1 MCIYLYTE
9 RTYSKCKSLAPTR
22 MRALPLPRARTVRD
36 SRFTHILPY
45 SHTHT
50 QTDRQRHRH
59 RHRQRQRQR
68 QRHRHTHTCTR
79 TYTHVHARIC
89 TCTHTHTH
97 TRKLTRTHTNTYIHT
112 CLYVNS
118 DLELGHST
126 PANKLYYTKS
136 QRVPKR
142 CFRSENWNMLYH
154 TSDCLKTRSFSIRYC
169 HT

>member
-79 TYTHVHARIC
+79 TYTHVRARIC
-89 TCTHTHTH
+89 TCTHTHKHANSHAH
-97 TRKLTRTHTNTYIHT
+97 TQIHIYIHVYMST
-112 CLYVNS
+112 AIWSLGTARLPINS
-118 DLELGHST
+118 IT
-126 PANKLYYTKS
+126 PKASACGNVVSAVKIGICCT
-136 QRVPKR
+136 
-142 CFRSENWNMLYH
+142 
-154 TSDCLKTRSFSIRYC
+154 TRQ
-169 HT
+169 TV